1 MAQRYNWLPYR
12 AIGALARLVGK
23 LFPIEVVRAA
33 PLPVGP
39 AVFAFNHYS
48 FMDGAVAGATG
59 GRPILF
65 LATDEVV
72 GHFKA
77 VDFAM
82 RLFNVM
88 SFDKSK
94 VPIRPMRAALAALED
109 GLSVGIFP
117 EGQRARSFGDTPLKR
132 GGAWLAVRAGV
143 PLVPVALVG
152 TDRAMPIRDDLKLR
166 FHRERITVW
175 SGLPIMPHDHD
186 EDTHAM
192 IEEWRS
198 QIAGAIDSVGGSSG
212 GRGGQRAER
221 PGAGEGI

>member
-1 MAQRYNWLPYR
+1 MADRYNWLPYR
-12 AIGALARLVGK
+12 AIGAVARLVGK
-23 LFPIEVVRAA
+23 LFPIEVIREA
-33 PLPVGP
+33 PLPPGP

-72 GHFKA
+72 GHFRA

-82 RLFNVM
+82 RLFNVV
-88 SFDKSK
+88 SFDKAK
-94 VPIRPMRAALAALED
+94 VPLRPMRIALAALSD

-117 EGQRARSFGDTPLKR
+117 EGRRAREFGDAPLKR
-132 GGAWLAVRAGV
+132 GGPWLAARAGV

-152 TDRAMPIRDDLKLR
+152 TNRALPIRDDLRLK

-175 SGLPIMPHDHD
+175 SGRPIWASHHRG
-186 EDTHAM
+186 DTHAM
-192 IEEWRS
+192 LEAWRT
-198 QIAGAIDSVGGSSG
+198 QVAGAIARYDGKS
-212 GRGGQRAER
+212 A
-221 PGAGEGI
+221 